1 MSIVTGET
9 GPVDL
14 SIRNTSSLGC
24 FSIDYSASG
33 AGAESGGE
41 GASVGLIVT
50 RPSLIRLTKTTY
62 PHSGAPGSTNLAE
75 PGRWSCCSL
84 ARVKAWV
91 VRQLG
96 GPESLNFEE
105 IAPGEPAEGMVRIRV
120 RAAAINFPDALMVA
134 GLYQVK
140 PELPFVPGVEVSG
153 EVVSAPPGTGF
164 EAGDRVMAL
173 VDNAGLTRGGYA
185 EIADAAPQSVS
196 RMPDKMSF
204 EEGAGFTLVFQT
216 GWFGLHRRANLKP
229 GETLLVHAGAG
240 GVGSAAI
247 QLGKAAGATVIATA
261 GSDEKVEVCR
271 RLGADHAVNY
281 KTEDFVEEVKRVTAG
296 RGADVV
302 FDPVGGDVYDRS
314 TKCIAFEGRIVI
326 VGFTSGRIP
335 QAATNH
341 VLIKNYSVVGLHW
354 GLYTKRA
361 PELIAPA
368 ARALLDLYDSGKIKP
383 HISIRLPL
391 SEAPRALATVAEG
404 KSTGKVILTV

>member
-1 MSIVTGET
+1 
-9 GPVDL
+9 
-14 SIRNTSSLGC
+14 
-24 FSIDYSASG
+24 
-33 AGAESGGE
+33 
-41 GASVGLIVT
+41 
-50 RPSLIRLTKTTY
+50 
-62 PHSGAPGSTNLAE
+62 
-75 PGRWSCCSL
+75 
-84 ARVKAWV
+84 VKAWV

-96 GPESLNFEE
+96 GPESLNLEE
-105 IAPGEPAEGMVRIRV
+105 IAPGEPADGMVRIRV

-153 EVVSAPPGTGF
+153 EVVSAPPASGF
-164 EAGDRVMAL
+164 KPGDRVMAL
-173 VDNAGLTRGGYA
+173 LDSAGLTHGGYA
-185 EIADAAPQSVS
+185 EIADAAPQSITK
-196 RMPDKMSF
+196 MPDNMSF

-216 GWFGLHRRANLKP
+216 GWFGLHRRAHLQA

-240 GVGSAAI
+240 GVGTAAI
-247 QLGKAAGATVIATA
+247 QLGKAASARVIATA
-261 GSDEKVEVCR
+261 GSDEKVELCL

-281 KTEDFVEEVKRVTAG
+281 KTQDFVEEVKRITEG

-335 QAATNH
+335 QAAANH

-354 GLYTKRA
+354 GLYSKRA
-361 PELIAPA
+361 PDLIPPVT
-368 ARALLDLYDSGKIKP
+368 RALLDLYDSSKIKP
-383 HISIRLPL
+383 HISVRLPL
-391 SEAPRALATVAEG
+391 AEAPRALATVAEG

>member
-1 MSIVTGET
+1 
-9 GPVDL
+9 
-14 SIRNTSSLGC
+14 
-24 FSIDYSASG
+24 
-33 AGAESGGE
+33 
-41 GASVGLIVT
+41 
-50 RPSLIRLTKTTY
+50 
-62 PHSGAPGSTNLAE
+62 
-75 PGRWSCCSL
+75 
-84 ARVKAWV
+84 VKAWV

-96 GPESLNFEE
+96 GPESLNLEDV
-105 IAPGEPAEGMVRIRV
+105 APGDPADGMVRIRV

-153 EVVSAPPGTGF
+153 EVVSAPAASGF
-164 EAGDRVMAL
+164 KPGDRVMAL
-173 VDNAGLTRGGYA
+173 LDSGGLTRGGYS
-185 EIADAAPQSVS
+185 EVADAFPQSIT

-204 EEGAGFTLVFQT
+204 EEGAGFALVYQT
-216 GWFGLHRRANLKP
+216 GWFGLHRRAHLQA

-247 QLGKAAGATVIATA
+247 QLGKAAGAKVIATA
-261 GSDEKVEVCR
+261 GSDEKVAVCL

-281 KTEDFVEEVKRVTAG
+281 KTQDFVEEVKRVTEG

-335 QAATNH
+335 QAAANH

-354 GLYTKRA
+354 GLYSKRA
-361 PELIAPA
+361 PELIPPA
-368 ARALLDLYDSGKIKP
+368 TRALLDLYGSGKIKP

-391 SEAPRALATVAEG
+391 AEAPRALATVAEG

>member
-1 MSIVTGET
+1 M
-9 GPVDL
+9 
-14 SIRNTSSLGC
+14 
-24 FSIDYSASG
+24 
-33 AGAESGGE
+33 
-41 GASVGLIVT
+41 
-50 RPSLIRLTKTTY
+50 
-62 PHSGAPGSTNLAE
+62 
-75 PGRWSCCSL
+75 
-84 ARVKAWV
+84 KAWV

-96 GPESLNFEE
+96 GPESLNLEDVD
-105 IAPGEPAEGMVRIRV
+105 AGEPAEGMVRIKV

-153 EVVSAPPGTGF
+153 EVLSAPPSAGF
-164 EAGDRVMAL
+164 KAGDRVMAL

-185 EIADAAPQSVS
+185 EVTDAAPGSVS
-196 RMPDKMSF
+196 RMPDRMSF

-216 GWFGLHRRANLKP
+216 GWFGLHRRANLKA

-261 GSDEKVEVCR
+261 GSDEKLDVCR
-271 RLGADHAVNY
+271 RLGADQAINY
-281 KTEDFVEEVKRVTAG
+281 KTGDFVEDVKRITGG

-368 ARALLDLYDSGKIKP
+368 TRALLDLYDSGKIKP
-383 HISIRLPL
+383 HISARIPL
-391 SEAPRALATVAEG
+391 SEAPRALAMVAEG

>member
-1 MSIVTGET
+1 
-9 GPVDL
+9 
-14 SIRNTSSLGC
+14 
-24 FSIDYSASG
+24 
-33 AGAESGGE
+33 
-41 GASVGLIVT
+41 
-50 RPSLIRLTKTTY
+50 
-62 PHSGAPGSTNLAE
+62 
-75 PGRWSCCSL
+75 
-84 ARVKAWV
+84 VKAWV

-96 GPESLNFEE
+96 GPGSLNLEE
-105 IAPGEPAEGMVRIRV
+105 VDPGEPAEGMVRIKV

-153 EVVSAPPGTGF
+153 EVVNAPPGTGLK
-164 EAGDRVMAL
+164 AGDRVMAL
-173 VDNAGLTRGGYA
+173 VDNMGLTRGGYA
-185 EIADAAPQSVS
+185 EIADAAPGSVS
-196 RMPDKMSF
+196 RMPDTMSF

-216 GWFGLHRRANLKP
+216 GWFGLHRRANLKA

-261 GSDEKVEVCR
+261 GSDEKVDVCR
-271 RLGADHAVNY
+271 RIGADHAINY
-281 KTEDFVEEVKRVTAG
+281 KTEDFVEEVKRVTGG

-341 VLIKNYSVVGLHW
+341 VLIKNYAVVGLHW

-368 ARALLDLYDSGKIKP
+368 ARALLDLYASGKIKP
-383 HISIRLPL
+383 HISARIPL
-391 SEAPRALATVAEG
+391 SEAPRALAMVAEG

>member
-1 MSIVTGET
+1 
-9 GPVDL
+9 
-14 SIRNTSSLGC
+14 
-24 FSIDYSASG
+24 
-33 AGAESGGE
+33 
-41 GASVGLIVT
+41 
-50 RPSLIRLTKTTY
+50 
-62 PHSGAPGSTNLAE
+62 
-75 PGRWSCCSL
+75 
-84 ARVKAWV
+84 V

-96 GPESLNFEE
+96 GPESLNLEE
-105 IAPGEPAEGMVRIRV
+105 VAPGEPAAGMVRIRV

-153 EVVSAPPGTGF
+153 EVVIAPPGTGF
-164 EAGDRVMAL
+164 KEGDRVMAL
-173 VDNAGLTRGGYA
+173 VDNAGLTRGGYS

-204 EEGAGFTLVFQT
+204 EEGAGFTLAFQT
-216 GWFGLHRRANLKP
+216 GWFGLHRRANLNA

-281 KTEDFVEEVKRVTAG
+281 KTEDFVEEVKRVTSG

-368 ARALLDLYDSGKIKP
+368 ARALLDLYDSGQIKP
-383 HISIRLPL
+383 HISARIPL